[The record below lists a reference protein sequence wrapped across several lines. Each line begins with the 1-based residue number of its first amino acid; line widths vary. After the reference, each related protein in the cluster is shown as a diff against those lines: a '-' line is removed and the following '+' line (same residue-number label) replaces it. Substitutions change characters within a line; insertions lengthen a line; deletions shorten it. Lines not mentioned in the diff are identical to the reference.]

1 MKKASRFDS
10 SVPLN
15 APVANIKYRY
25 VFIYLMQLGIL
36 CDYPKNCA
44 VS

>member
-1 MKKASRFDS
+1 MIKAGRFEG

-25 VFIYLMQLGIL
+25 VFIYLMQLGIH